1 MFSRKKKK
9 AAPQPQAPMQKAAL
23 PDSSV
28 AKKAVRMVPSIISS
42 DLVVTGNLVSGG
54 EVQVDGTIEGDIH
67 AASLV
72 IGDQATITGEVMA
85 EEVIVRGRIIGTLRG
100 LRIILAA
107 NCHVEGDIMHES
119 LAVEPGAYFEGNCRR
134 SEDPLNKKM
143 DNAASAT
150 PPRVQDSAA
159 SAQAPSSRPA
169 NRKKSTDKAAP
180 VVVKDGSIVV
190 RRPAAE

>member
-1 MFSRKKKK
+1 MFSRKNKK
-9 AAPQPQAPMQKAAL
+9 AVAQPQAPMQKSAL
-23 PDSSV
+23 SDQSA
-28 AKKAVRMVPSIISS
+28 AKKSVRMVPSIISS

-119 LAVEPGAYFEGNCRR
+119 LAVEPGAFFEGNCRR
-134 SEDPLNKKM
+134 SEDPLNKNM
-143 DNAASAT
+143 DNAAAAT
-150 PPRVQDSAA
+150 PSKVKDN
-159 SAQAPSSRPA
+159 QAPRPV
-169 NRKKSTDKAAP
+169 RKKGGSDKASP

>member
-9 AAPQPQAPMQKAAL
+9 AAAQPQAPMPKTAMQ
-23 PDSSV
+23 DQTS
-28 AKKAVRMVPSIISS
+28 AKKSVRMVPSIISS

-119 LAVEPGAYFEGNCRR
+119 LAVEPGAFFEGNCRR

-143 DNAASAT
+143 DNAAST
-150 PPRVQDSAA
+150 
-159 SAQAPSSRPA
+159 APSGPKENPVQRPI
-169 NRKKSTDKAAP
+169 RKKAGNEKSAP

>member
-1 MFSRKKKK
+1 
-9 AAPQPQAPMQKAAL
+9 MQKAAI
-23 PDSSV
+23 PEQSTP
-28 AKKAVRMVPSIISS
+28 KKPARLVPSIISS

-119 LAVEPGAYFEGNCRR
+119 LAVEPGAFFEGNCRR
-134 SEDPLNKKM
+134 SEDPLNKNM
-143 DNAASAT
+143 DNAASTA
-150 PPRVQDSAA
+150 SAA
-159 SAQAPSSRPA
+159 SAAISSDSSAAKGLNRPVRKKPSS
-169 NRKKSTDKAAP
+169 DKAAP

>member
-1 MFSRKKKK
+1 
-9 AAPQPQAPMQKAAL
+9 MQKAVHSDQSA
-23 PDSSV
+23 

-54 EVQVDGTIEGDIH
+54 EVQVDGTIDGDIH

-107 NCHVEGDIMHES
+107 NCHVEGDILHES
-119 LAVEPGAYFEGNCRR
+119 LAVEPGAFFEGNCRR
-134 SEDPLNKKM
+134 SEDPLNKNM
-143 DNAASAT
+143 DSVSSAPAAKAKAKEALA
-150 PPRVQDSAA
+150 PR
-159 SAQAPSSRPA
+159 PL
-169 NRKKSTDKAAP
+169 RKKIHSDKAAP